1 MHKGIKIG
9 IIVGAIA
16 IGLGLASPL
25 FYERPVNEPLPTALD
40 SIEHGLTYD
49 KFAQMPDEQ
58 REPLVQKMPDD
69 VKEMIMEKASTMVRS
84 ISEDM
89 DEMGG
94 TSDVLILRTGQFEGL
109 VGHHASGTAKI
120 ISVGDKQ
127 YLRFE
132 NFEVTNGPDL
142 RVYLTNG
149 GDVKTGF
156 HLEKLKGS
164 RGDQNYS
171 LESIDADKYDTVVVY
186 CQPFGVHFGQAK
198 LAVSLAEN

>member
-1 MHKGIKIG
+1 MHKGVKIG
-9 IIVGAIA
+9 IIVAAIA

-25 FYERPVNEPLPTALD
+25 FYERPVNEPLPSALNE
-40 SIEHGLTYD
+40 IEQGLTYE

-58 REPLVQKMPDD
+58 RTTLVQNMPDD
-69 VKEMIMEKASTMVRS
+69 TKDMIMQKASTMVRPV
-84 ISEDM
+84 SETM
-89 DEMGG
+89 DEMA
-94 TSDVLILRTGQFEGL
+94 SSESAVSILRTGEFEGL

-120 ISVGDKQ
+120 LDVGGKK

-142 RVYLTNG
+142 RVYLTNN
-149 GDVKTGF
+149 GDVSDGL

-171 LESIDADKYDTVVVY
+171 LENIDADKYDTVVVY

-198 LAVSLAEN
+198 LDAV

>member
-1 MHKGIKIG
+1 MHKGVKIG
-9 IIVGAIA
+9 IIVAAIA
-16 IGLGLASPL
+16 IGIGLASPL
-25 FYERPVNEPLPTALD
+25 FYERPVNEPLPVALD
-40 SIEHGLTYD
+40 QIEPGLTYE
-49 KFAQMPDEQ
+49 KFTQMPDEQ
-58 REPLVQKMPDD
+58 RQAIVQKMPDD
-69 VKEMIMEKASTMVRS
+69 VKQMIMEKASGMVRPV
-84 ISEDM
+84 SENM
-89 DEMGG
+89 DEMMGSEP
-94 TSDVLILRTGQFEGL
+94 TVSILRTGQFEGL

-120 ISVGDKQ
+120 ITVGDKQ

-149 GDVKTGF
+149 GDVKTGL

-171 LESIDADKYDTVVVY
+171 LANIDAAKYDTVVVY

-198 LAVSLAEN
+198 LAAA